1 MLTILGSLIGF
12 GSSALPSVMQFFTD
26 KRDQKHELAM
36 MDKQMDSQRLAGEQK
51 VQEVTV
57 DAEIRSYE
65 AAHKSEAVPSGV
77 RWIDG
82 LRASVRPV
90 ITYLFMALFISVKI
104 AQIIISLNSGMTLA
118 ETAIII
124 WDEETA
130 AIFATILTFWFGGRM
145 FGKKNA

>member
-12 GSSALPSVMQFFTD
+12 GSSALPSVMKFFTD

-36 MDKQMDSQRLAGEQK
+36 MDKQMESQRLAGEQK

-57 DAEIRSYE
+57 DAEIRSFE
-65 AAHKSEAVPSGV
+65 AAHKSEATPSGV
-77 RWIDG
+77 RWVDG

-90 ITYLFMALFISVKI
+90 ITYLFMSLFIFVEVCL
-104 AQIIISLNSGMTLA
+104 IIKAMQTGMSLIDTA
-118 ETAIII
+118 ELI